1 MAAGSFSTFYEY
13 FLFTKTW
20 AYGLMFVTLPAFVVY
35 WNYVLFPCKKKDGE
49 CGCCCSSEED
59 KH

>member
-1 MAAGSFSTFYEY
+1 MAAGSFATFYDY

-35 WNYVLFPCKKKDGE
+35 WNCILFPCEKKDG
-49 CGCCCSSEED
+49 GCCLCN
-59 KH
+59 KLKGKN

>member
-1 MAAGSFSTFYEY
+1 MAAGSFATFYDY

-20 AYGLMFVTLPAFVVY
+20 AYGLMFVTLPAFFIF
-35 WNYVLFPCKKKDGE
+35 WNVVLFPCKKGE
-49 CGCCCSSEED
+49 CSCCKDEE